1 MVLEARDR
9 VRLDGF
15 KKEDRTL
22 RDFSALSFGTLSSL
36 VTELTN
42 NFIYK
47 SAHLVSLSANLCA
60 FFVKHFHIFQM
71 PVEDL
76 EFSIHFYTAYS
87 IDRNFFDF
95 GGGKRKEK
103 NFFLLSQAML
113 FSLLWLH
120 LQAGRNHNVTT
131 CSFLC
136 CPIQVHSELSAC
148 FEPFSV
154 PLDIEFVAINRIQGE
169 PQRGE
174 PHASNNV

>member
-9 VRLDGF
+9 VRLVGF

-47 SAHLVSLSANLCA
+47 SAHLVSLSADLCA

-76 EFSIHFYTAYS
+76 EFSIHFYTAFS
-87 IDRNFFDF
+87 VDRNFFDF
-95 GGGKRKEK
+95 EGGKKERKE
-103 NFFLLSQAML
+103 FLPSFTGNVVLFAMAP
-113 FSLLWLH
+113 F
-120 LQAGRNHNVTT
+120 AGRK
-131 CSFLC
+131 
-136 CPIQVHSELSAC
+136 
-148 FEPFSV
+148 
-154 PLDIEFVAINRIQGE
+154 
-169 PQRGE
+169 E
-174 PHASNNV
+174 PHCNHMFLPLLPHPSPQ